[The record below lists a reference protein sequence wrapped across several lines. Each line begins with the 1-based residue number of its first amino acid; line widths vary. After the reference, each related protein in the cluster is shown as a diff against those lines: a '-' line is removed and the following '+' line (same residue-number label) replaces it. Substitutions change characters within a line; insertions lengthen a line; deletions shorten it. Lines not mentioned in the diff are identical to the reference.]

1 MRDNNLARPM
11 RSIGLVVF
19 LFFSFF
25 SNCLAFDFSDWDVLV
40 KKHVAPKIVD
50 GVLINSVDY
59 ISLKEDPLFF
69 SLSSRLKFYPLE
81 SFESDKS
88 KLTFWINVYNIL
100 AAKMITDHYP
110 IESIKDVGTLFKSV
124 WKQPAGILGGK
135 NHTLNEIEH
144 KILRKMND
152 PRIHV
157 AIVCASVSCP
167 DLRLEAYTI
176 DKLNE
181 QLDDQMRMFLRSRQK
196 GMKLDGK
203 KNRVYLS
210 SIFKWFKEDFDNR
223 GGVLR
228 YIGQYI
234 TAAEKKVLSDSQMKI
249 FYLDYNWKING
260 Y

>member
-1 MRDNNLARPM
+1 
-11 RSIGLVVF
+11 VVF

-69 SLSSRLKFYPLE
+69 SLSSRLKFYHLE
-81 SFESDKS
+81 SLESEKS

-100 AAKMITDHYP
+100 AAKIITDHYP

-135 NHTLNEIEH
+135 QHTLDEIEH

-167 DLRLEAYTI
+167 DLRLEAYTV

-181 QLDDQMRMFLRSRQK
+181 QLDDQMRIFLRSRQK
-196 GMKLDGK
+196 GMNLDEK
-203 KNRVYLS
+203 NNRVYLS
-210 SIFKWFKEDFDNR
+210 SIFKWFEEDFDNR

-234 TAAEKKVLSDSQMKI
+234 TAEEKKFLSNSHMKI
-249 FYLDYNWKING
+249 AYLDYNWKING
-260 Y
+260 H